1 MKTLVIAAHFD
12 DEVLG
17 CGGTI
22 AKLTNEG
29 HEVHV
34 CVLTDSCTAQYRGKA
49 SDEMV
54 KQKMAE
60 SEEVNK
66 TLGIKN
72 THVSDFPDMKLD
84 TIPHVELNREIEQHI
99 RRIKPEVVYTHHWG
113 DVNKD
118 HRLVFEST
126 MVAVRPVEHSS
137 VKRVLCYEVPSA
149 TEWAA
154 PTPGNIFAPNVF
166 VDIGKTLDR
175 KVAAMEMYRSEIR
188 KYPHPRS
195 VENITNQAFLRG
207 SSVGLVAAESFMLI
221 REVV

>member
-1 MKTLVIAAHFD
+1 MKILVIAAHFD
-12 DEVLG
+12 DEVYG

-22 AKLTNEG
+22 AKLTNKG

-49 SDEMV
+49 SYEMV

-66 TLGIKN
+66 ILGIKK
-72 THVSDFPDMKLD
+72 TYVSDFPDMKLD

-99 RRIKPEVVYTHHWG
+99 RRIKPEVVYTHHGG

-118 HRLVFEST
+118 HKLVFEST
-126 MVAVRPVEHSS
+126 MVAVRPLQHSC
-137 VKRVLCYEVPSA
+137 VKRVLCYEVPSS
-149 TEWAA
+149 TEWAP
-154 PTPGNIFAPNVF
+154 PTPSNIFAPTVF

-175 KVAAMEMYRSEIR
+175 KVAAMETYRSEIR
-188 KYPHPRS
+188 EYPHPRS
-195 VENITNQAFLRG
+195 VENVTNQAHSRG
-207 SSVGLVAAESFMLI
+207 ASVGLMAAESFMLI
-221 REVV
+221 REVI